1 MEPEMRSAYWKA
13 SAKLGIG
20 LTLLA
25 AIIGIRMVV
34 ATPEGV
40 PAAIEKLDQLNA
52 ALAAESA
59 ERERSSAA
67 GATDSIVSRLSAGM
81 LEHLPGSSS
90 PTRGGDQLVSCRL
103 NDRTQFMRADDCAM
117 RGGES
122 TVLSRNR

>member
-1 MEPEMRSAYWKA
+1 MRSAYWKA

-20 LTLLA
+20 LILLA

-52 ALAAESA
+52 ALAAESV

-81 LEHLPGSSS
+81 LEHLPG
-90 PTRGGDQLVSCRL
+90 
-103 NDRTQFMRADDCAM
+103 
-117 RGGES
+117 
-122 TVLSRNR
+122 